1 MPIKGTMLPDYLPV
15 NKFQLIV
22 TGLPVPFT
30 LTNISGL
37 EDELDV
43 AELPDRTNGSG
54 GRKKQI
60 EFEIGIP
67 AHHTLEVAQM
77 EWWFQ
82 ECQDPVLPT
91 HKKVGTIIMQSQS
104 NLKSGFISL
113 VGLFPSKRAMPD
125 LELDNDGE
133 MAVITYTLKADLAT
147 TFIST

>member
-1 MPIKGTMLPDYLPV
+1 MPIKGTILPDYLPV

-22 TGLPVPFT
+22 TGLPVPMT
-30 LTNISGL
+30 LMNLSGI

-67 AHHTLEVAQM
+67 AHHKLEIAQM
-77 EWWFQ
+77 EAWYV

-91 HKKVGTIIMQSQS
+91 HKKVGTVVINSQS
-104 NLKSGFISL
+104 NLSVGFITL
-113 VGLFPSKRAMPD
+113 VGLFISKRAMPD

-133 MAVITYTLKADLAT
+133 QTVITYTLKADLAT
-147 TFIST
+147 NFISA

>member
-1 MPIKGTMLPDYLPV
+1 MPIKGTMQPDILQV
-15 NKFQLIV
+15 HKFQLFV

-30 LTNISGL
+30 LTSLSGI

-43 AELPDRTNGSG
+43 AELPDRTNASG
-54 GRKKQI
+54 GRKKQV

-77 EWWFQ
+77 ELWFQ

-91 HKKVGTIIMQSQS
+91 HKKVGTVVIFSQS
-104 NLKSGFISL
+104 NIKQGFVSL

-133 MAVITYTLKADLAT
+133 MAVLTYTMKADLAT